1 MKKKLLSLVAIIPI
15 LIIIGIVNVNA
26 NAKTVDRGSC
36 GDNVVWV
43 LDDEGTLTITGE
55 GSIQYYVRLPFVP
68 WTGYYEDIYSIVISD
83 GVTGDGGY
91 AFSEIRNLKYLEIGN
106 GYSSIDDWMLLSA
119 ENLTDI
125 KLCNSITNI
134 KTGVFSKCKKLKN
147 VYFNGSEEEWKRIK
161 IDEGNDPILSATI
174 HFTDKKQGVSESSPI
189 LVELNGQPINFD
201 QPPIIIDGRTLV
213 PLRAIFEA
221 LGATVDWDGN
231 TQTVTATRDNKVIK
245 ITIGD
250 NKLYV
255 NNNVTVLDVPA
266 QIINDRTLVP
276 VRAVSEAFG
285 CNVDWDGETR
295 TVHITSNK
303 YPTSESVSSKWLG
316 KWVADSGESLDIYSV
331 SELGLNVK
339 FNHYL
344 EDGSYISSDI
354 EMVFDNPEKTIAS
367 EIDGSHLYGWEYTL
381 VLNDE
386 AITMQTRYPDQVYY
400 RE

>member
-1 MKKKLLSLVAIIPI
+1 M
-15 LIIIGIVNVNA
+15 
-26 NAKTVDRGSC
+26 
-36 GDNVVWV
+36 
-43 LDDEGTLTITGE
+43 
-55 GSIQYYVRLPFVP
+55 
-68 WTGYYEDIYSIVISD
+68 
-83 GVTGDGGY
+83 
-91 AFSEIRNLKYLEIGN
+91 
-106 GYSSIDDWMLLSA
+106 
-119 ENLTDI
+119 
-125 KLCNSITNI
+125 
-134 KTGVFSKCKKLKN
+134 
-147 VYFNGSEEEWKRIK
+147 
-161 IDEGNDPILSATI
+161 
-174 HFTDKKQGVSESSPI
+174 
-189 LVELNGQPINFD
+189 
-201 QPPIIIDGRTLV
+201 
-213 PLRAIFEA
+213 
-221 LGATVDWDGN
+221 GATVEWDGN
-231 TQTVTATRDNKVIK
+231 TQTVTVTRDNTVIK

-266 QIINDRTLVP
+266 QIVNDRTLVP